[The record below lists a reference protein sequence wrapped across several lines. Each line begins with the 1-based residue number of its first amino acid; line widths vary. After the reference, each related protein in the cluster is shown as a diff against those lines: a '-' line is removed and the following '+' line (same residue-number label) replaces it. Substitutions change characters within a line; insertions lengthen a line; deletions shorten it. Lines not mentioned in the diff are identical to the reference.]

1 MNGISLSRTTDT
13 LWISSKHSNKL
24 LCVTHKYKRK
34 LMLLVF
40 SDCSVFVLLCVAGR
54 GVLVEHK
61 AWLAANT
68 GGLLSPSPPSG
79 TCSKKRKVAN
89 LPWNHLLLS
98 TPLDDSVAEETSV
111 HSWEEANSGETGATL
126 PLPPFSFFPLLFYF
140 FKNPCNAHLIPDYF
154 TGGLLFRGIALN
166 RRIVSVFLHCWSGQE
181 FDAILAKTVP
191 FLSWSR
197 EIQSQQKIIA
207 LRCKVQESSE
217 KMD

>member
-1 MNGISLSRTTDT
+1 MNGFTKEQRIGLSRTTDT
-13 LWISSKHSNKL
+13 LWLSSKHSNKML
-24 LCVTHKYKRK
+24 RVTHKYKIK

-89 LPWNHLLLS
+89 LRWNHLLLS

-140 FKNPCNAHLIPDYF
+140 FKNPCNAHLILDFFYWGSSLPRDCAKQTDSQRFPALLKWPRIRCNF
-154 TGGLLFRGIALN
+154 T
-166 RRIVSVFLHCWSGQE
+166 
-181 FDAILAKTVP
+181 
-191 FLSWSR
+191 
-197 EIQSQQKIIA
+197 
-207 LRCKVQESSE
+207 
-217 KMD
+217 